1 MKFENIIKILFGLS
15 LIVVGVLQLLANL
28 VGSGIPM
35 TIAGIVILLMGIEID
50 EISNKDDKVK
60 KSKIVKFKKERRI
73 SFEFKGGIYTL
84 GKILLTG
91 KIKVNEGFFG
101 GSELI
106 SLKIEKIKLAN
117 KDGDFL
123 EDEN

>member
-1 MKFENIIKILFGLS
+1 MGKKKIKIIKFE
-15 LIVVGVLQLLANL
+15 
-28 VGSGIPM
+28 
-35 TIAGIVILLMGIEID
+35 
-50 EISNKDDKVK
+50 
-60 KSKIVKFKKERRI
+60 KERRI
-73 SFEFKGGIYTL
+73 SFGFKGGEYTL

-91 KIKVNEGFFG
+91 KLKVTEGFFG

-123 EDEN
+123 ENEE